1 VTTDGQSVTVEEK
14 LQKIAAVYSTKSQ
27 VGDFAMD
34 THALYNLDGA
44 IIDLERTHEVDDVCL
59 RTLKRVREQLR
70 EIEEILEIR
79 KAGQ

>member
-1 VTTDGQSVTVEEK
+1 VTAEEK
-14 LQKIAAVYSTKSQ
+14 LEKIAAVYNAERK

-44 IIDLERTHEVDDVCL
+44 IIDLERTREVDDVCL

-70 EIEEILEIR
+70 EIGEIFR
-79 KAGQ
+79 V